1 MLETSKPIC
10 QSCGAPIHQ
19 DSKKGREKDG
29 SLSQLYCNECYQ
41 FGGFIDTKMTAEK
54 MAVQVRKKVLERH
67 YPRYLADLLAQRTYS
82 LKRWEDAKASE
93 PALQE

>member
-29 SLSQLYCNECYQ
+29 SLSPIYCNECFQ
-41 FGGFIDTKMTAEK
+41 FGGFIDNKMTAEK
-54 MAVQVRKKVLERH
+54 MAAQVRKKILERH
-67 YPRYLADLLAQRTYS
+67 YPRYLADLLSERTYS
-82 LKRWEDAKASE
+82 LKRWEGSRTAQ
-93 PALQE
+93 PALHE